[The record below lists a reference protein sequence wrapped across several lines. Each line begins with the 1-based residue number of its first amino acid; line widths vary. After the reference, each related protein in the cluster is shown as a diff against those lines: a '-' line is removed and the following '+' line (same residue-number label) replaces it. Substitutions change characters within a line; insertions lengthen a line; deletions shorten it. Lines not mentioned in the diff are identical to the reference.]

1 MKYSEF
7 VKHSKYYV
15 PLQNFSIAIKIL
27 QVCLSTLYS
36 IHVPALYVCA
46 VSVLIV
52 GLLNLYLQYCGYG
65 CVLRTSSIL
74 GLCA

>member
-15 PLQNFSIAIKIL
+15 PLQNFSIAMKRL

-36 IHVPALYVCA
+36 IHVSALYMCA
-46 VSVLIV
+46 QFQ
-52 GLLNLYLQYCGYG
+52 YL
-65 CVLRTSSIL
+65 
-74 GLCA
+74 